1 MKKEQLLRYYKNEPE
16 IYKRAEACWDAVYN
30 ALGADVNPLMM
41 LGIISTIR
49 IETGRDFIPKR
60 ENLNYSSQ
68 GLLKIFPRYFNSQTA
83 QACAYKPEV
92 IANKVYSN
100 RMGNGDEAS
109 GDGWRYR
116 GANFL
121 QFTGKENWEKY
132 GLTPENC
139 LDIQKGAEAT
149 VRYFRDRK
157 IIDPCLTQDW
167 RRVRLLVNGGYNG
180 WDEFVKIINAYKK

>member
-1 MKKEQLLRYYKNEPE
+1 MNKDQLLRYYKNEPE

-30 ALGADVNPLMM
+30 ALGADVSPPMM

-49 IETGRDFIPKR
+49 VETGRDFIPKM
-60 ENLNYSSQ
+60 ENLNYSAD
-68 GLLKIFPRYFNSQTA
+68 GLLRIFPRYFNAITA
-83 QACAYKPEV
+83 AQYARKPER
-92 IANKVYSN
+92 IANKVYAN

-132 GLTPENC
+132 GLTNENC

-157 IIDPCLTQDW
+157 VIDSCLTQDW

-180 WDEFVKIINAYKK
+180 LEEFIKITNAYKK